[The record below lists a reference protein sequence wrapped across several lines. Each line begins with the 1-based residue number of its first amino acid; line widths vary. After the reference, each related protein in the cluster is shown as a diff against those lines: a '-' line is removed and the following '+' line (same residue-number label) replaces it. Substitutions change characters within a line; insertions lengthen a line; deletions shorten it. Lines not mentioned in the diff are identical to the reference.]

1 MAFGDP
7 HIPFLPRNTAGKAH
21 TASSRKHLKSPGLPG
36 LDPKDTLIDTTVVL
50 SKPWDERLSHTRA
63 LETVGDMVEGWTS
76 MNPENR

>member
-1 MAFGDP
+1 
-7 HIPFLPRNTAGKAH
+7 
-21 TASSRKHLKSPGLPG
+21 LKSPGLPG